1 GKNAIIKEL
10 LTLVEK
16 LLNKLENKNAYIE
29 TGLLC
34 LIGKYNE
41 VRSKCMVH
49 SKFAVYKKVKME
61 KSDYADLE
69 KESILQLENVLKS
82 VNMSLY
88 DYELLILMKIRSND
102 EFLGDKS
109 QTLVQ
114 AEEKLQT
121 SIPEEMKFFK
131 EPLQKVFNALGIW
144 NV

>member
-1 GKNAIIKEL
+1 ILNDNAKHLLNRLEKYAIIKEL

-29 TGLLC
+29 TGLIC
-34 LIGKYNE
+34 LIGSTMKLEANI
-41 VRSKCMVH
+41 
-49 SKFAVYKKVKME
+49 E

-88 DYELLILMKIRSND
+88 DYKLLILMKIRSND
-102 EFLGDKS
+102 EFLRNKS
-109 QTLVQ
+109 QTLMQ
-114 AEEKLQT
+114 AKEKLQT

-131 EPLQKVFNALGIW
+131 ELLQKVFNTL
-144 NV
+144 